1 MKRKISHRRSD
12 LVQFYREGL
21 FSKSTYTKDHWRM
34 QTLDKIL
41 ARNKHLNVR
50 KKMQSTFKSD
60 YNALLTSI
68 SSFNV
73 GIQFNDGYFALDIN
87 TCMNAKIKSNV
98 YFTFK

>member
-1 MKRKISHRRSD
+1 MTRKISHRRSD

-73 GIQFNDGYFALDIN
+73 GIQFNDGYFALDYKHLHECKN
-87 TCMNAKIKSNV
+87 QIKGV
-98 YFTFK
+98 FYF